1 MDRVKTPFLTSTT
14 QRYAPCFLPI
24 NSLFLQTFTLSE
36 TLDESGVLISVRRG
50 RQLYFSLHSEL
61 HPAHQQPNQP
71 SSPRGPV
78 ADRIFHWKTER
89 TRWKVYLSA
98 LNPSSSTG
106 PLSARAPPHIP
117 TPPGPL
123 ASGTLHSVFPPC
135 KAGPSFMLQGL
146 ASNNSQMPYLNGLS
160 FTCDL
165 TQLEITAFICLPAYC
180 PSLPIRMWL
189 QGSEI

>member
-1 MDRVKTPFLTSTT
+1 MPFLTSTT
-14 QRYAPCFLPI
+14 QRYSPCFLPI
-24 NSLFLQTFTLSE
+24 NSLFLRTFTLSE
-36 TLDESGVLISVRRG
+36 TLDKSGIPISVRQG
-50 RQLYFSLHSEL
+50 RQLYFSLHSKL

-71 SSPRGPV
+71 SFPRGSI

-106 PLSARAPPHIP
+106 PLSARPHHHHHHIP

-123 ASGTLHSVFPPC
+123 ASGTLHRLFPPC

-146 ASNNSQMPYLNGLS
+146 TSNNSQMTYPNGLS
-160 FTCDL
+160 
-165 TQLEITAFICLPAYC
+165 LPVT
-180 PSLPIRMWL
+180 
-189 QGSEI
+189 